1 MREDVEVRRAVE
13 VDQTAMGQNAEAG
26 GTPPYVSWEGAGAV
40 FATGILAYAAVRA
53 VGVRAGDTVVV
64 TGAGEGVGAV
74 AAQLALNADATV
86 IGVAAESSHR
96 WLVGQEVVPIAPGPG
111 VEDRIRAVTGGEVDA
126 FIDAAAPAPAG
137 DEESTALAARL
148 GVPPHRVYTVNT
160 ASAADDAWASRSARV
175 IAELAELI
183 ESGLLEIPILR

>member
-13 VDQTAMGQNAEAG
+13 VDQTAVGQNAEAG
-26 GTPPYVSWEGAGAV
+26 ATPPYVSWEGAGAV

-126 FIDAAAPAPAG
+126 FIDAAGPAG
-137 DEESTALAARL
+137 GGDSAALAAQL

-160 ASAADDAWASRSARV
+160 ATAADDAWASRSARV
-175 IAELAELI
+175 IGELAELI

>member
-13 VDQTAMGQNAEAG
+13 VDQTAVGQNAEAG
-26 GTPPYVSWEGAGAV
+26 ATPPYVSWEGAGAV

-64 TGAGEGVGAV
+64 IGAGEGVGAV

-86 IGVAAESSHR
+86 IGVAGESSHR
-96 WLVGQEVVPIAPGPG
+96 WLVDQEVVPIAPGPG
-111 VEDRIRAVTGGEVDA
+111 VEDRVRAVTGGEVDA
-126 FIDAAAPAPAG
+126 FIDAAAAAG
-137 DEESTALAARL
+137 GEESAALAARL
-148 GVPPHRVYTVNT
+148 GVAPDRVYTVNT
-160 ASAADDAWASRSARV
+160 ATAADDAWASRSARV
-175 IAELAELI
+175 IGELAELI